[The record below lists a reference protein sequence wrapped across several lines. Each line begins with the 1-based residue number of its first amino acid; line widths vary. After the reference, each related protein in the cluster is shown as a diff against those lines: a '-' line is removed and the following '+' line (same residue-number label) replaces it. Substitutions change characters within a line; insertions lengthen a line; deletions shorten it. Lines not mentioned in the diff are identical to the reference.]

1 MSYLYSLV
9 LHKRHIFFIPL
20 FFFAACTFNSP
31 LFSQEPFNP
40 LSPENITVTP
50 LDEPAQPIPD
60 NEAILHEGY
69 TLFKQENYAEAEN
82 IFSSFLAEHPEH
94 YRTTLMLGN
103 TLYKQNRIEEALAYY
118 QKCILLE
125 PGEPHGYYNIGLIY
139 LEKDD
144 LQTAVHFFREAERIQ
159 PNNENILYFLGDIFY
174 KTADYPTALDY
185 FSRVYALNNHSIRNL
200 FRIADCFQALS
211 KYEEEAAT
219 YLAILKIRRS
229 AYAYHKLGLAYH
241 SLGNS
246 TEEINAYLTALTL
259 TPNDN
264 ELRFNL
270 AMAYYDNHLNEK
282 SLAELN
288 KITQPT
294 EDVLYYKA
302 LIYIE
307 VGDIYSAWRQH
318 ALLEPLNREKADE
331 IYTLLTK

>member
-1 MSYLYSLV
+1 MT
-9 LHKRHIFFIPL
+9 L
-20 FFFAACTFNSP
+20 FFGAACSFESP
-31 LFSQEPFNP
+31 LFCQEPFNP

-69 TLFKQENYAEAEN
+69 ALFKQEKYADAEN

-103 TLYKQNRIEEALAYY
+103 TLYKQNRIDEALAYY
-118 QKCILLE
+118 QRCTLLQ

-139 LEKDD
+139 LEKNDI
-144 LQTAVHFFREAERIQ
+144 QTAVHFFREAERIQ

-174 KTADYPTALDY
+174 KSADYTTALDY
-185 FSRVYALNNHSIRNL
+185 FSRVYAINNNSTRNL
-200 FRIADCFQALS
+200 FRIADCFQALER
-211 KYEEEAAT
+211 YEEEVST
-219 YLAILKIRRS
+219 YLVILKIRRS

-241 SLGNS
+241 CLGDGAAEMS
-246 TEEINAYLTALTL
+246 AYLSALALT
-259 TPNDN
+259 PHDN

-270 AMAYYDNHLNEK
+270 AMVYYENHLNEK

-288 KITQPT
+288 KITEPA
-294 EDVLYYKA
+294 EDVVYYKA

-307 VGDIYSAWRQH
+307 LGDTYSAWNQH